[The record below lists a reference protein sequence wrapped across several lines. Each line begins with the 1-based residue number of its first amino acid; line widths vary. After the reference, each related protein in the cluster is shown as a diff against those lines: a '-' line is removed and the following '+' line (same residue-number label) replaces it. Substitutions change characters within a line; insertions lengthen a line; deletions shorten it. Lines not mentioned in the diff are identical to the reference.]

1 LEILKKTKEFNMNIS
16 SIVVQ
21 TVPKYIDE
29 VVESLKNCEVCD
41 YHMHDEK
48 GRIII
53 TIEGNGVKEELEK
66 LRVIENI
73 PHVVSADMQMAY
85 SEDELDEHI
94 EVLNNADIVPKVLN
108 DDNMDPN
115 KIIYNGDLKKK
126 DLQGFAQHFDE
137 VK

>member
-1 LEILKKTKEFNMNIS
+1 
-16 SIVVQ
+16 
-21 TVPKYIDE
+21 PKYIDE

-66 LRVIENI
+66 LRVVENI

-85 SEDELDEHI
+85 SEDELDEHM